1 MPGVK
6 NCIRSSLSVAKPV
19 CLVTSASAAPASQQQ
34 QTEKIQ
40 FSLKFS
46 LGPGRLLA
54 TAAARVTSALDHSLG
69 LSDNMLSC
77 WTTLRLPS
85 VFVFLH
91 LVIWSFVPGQHPR
104 ISGPLP
110 TAAADVGHDN
120 VAPEISFVA
129 ARRHSIDA
137 SIFWKYF
144 YECKPT
150 MTELIHFKRCFYP
163 TLSHT
168 RGKYSAGLLICSL
181 QFVVI
186 NNLKVSQVG

>member
-6 NCIRSSLSVAKPV
+6 NCTSTRSSLSVAKPV
-19 CLVTSASAAPASQQQ
+19 CLSSESAAPASQQQ

-54 TAAARVTSALDHSLG
+54 TAAARVTSAVDHSLG

-77 WTTLRLPS
+77 WTTLRLPT

-110 TAAADVGHDN
+110 TAADVGHDK
-120 VAPEISFVA
+120 VAPKISFVA
-129 ARRHSIDA
+129 ARRHSVDA

-144 YECKPT
+144 
-150 MTELIHFKRCFYP
+150 
-163 TLSHT
+163 
-168 RGKYSAGLLICSL
+168 
-181 QFVVI
+181 
-186 NNLKVSQVG
+186 